1 MFGFDMTIIMFVML
15 AALAVGGIIYG
26 VMFDRVSAEVKA
38 EKRVKSIRTRSE
50 TNRSAAAQRI
60 TDAAKRKKTV
70 QDSLK
75 EIEQRQNEKHRTK
88 LTLKKKIQQAGLRL
102 SMQQF
107 VILSVLCGLFFFTVA
122 FLAGVNIMISAAAA
136 IVGALG
142 FPRWVVGFIR
152 KRRMNKFL
160 QEFPNAVDVIV
171 RGVKAGLPINDC
183 LAIIAKEAKE
193 PVSTE
198 FRRIIEAQQLGL
210 PLPEAITRLYDN
222 MPLAEANF
230 FGIVI
235 AIQQQ
240 AGGNLSEALGNLSA
254 VLRDRKKMKEKII
267 AMSTEAKTSAG
278 IIGSLPFLV
287 AFLVYITTPDY
298 IKILWTESTGH
309 IILVCSAIW
318 MGIGIFVMKKM
329 ISFDF

>member
-1 MFGFDMTIIMFVML
+1 MFGVDINIILFVVL
-15 AALAVGGIIYG
+15 AALAAGGIIYALL
-26 VMFDRVSAEVKA
+26 FDRVSSEVRT
-38 EKRVKSIRTRSE
+38 EKRVKSIQQRDDPH
-50 TNRSAAAQRI
+50 RSAAAKRI

-75 EIEQRQNEKHRTK
+75 ELEQRQNEKHDKK
-88 LTLKKKIQQAGLRL
+88 LTMKKKIQQAGLSISIRQFALL
-102 SMQQF
+102 SGF
-107 VILSVLCGLFFFTVA
+107 CGFLFFFVA
-122 FLAGVNIMISAAAA
+122 FLFGAGLMIAAVAG

-142 FPRWVVGFIR
+142 FPRWLVGYMR

-198 FRRIIEAQQLGL
+198 FRRIIEAQQMGL
-210 PLPEAITRLYDN
+210 PLPEAVTRLYDN
-222 MPLAEANF
+222 MPLPESNF
-230 FGIVI
+230 FGIVV

-240 AGGNLSEALGNLSA
+240 AGGNLSEALGNLSN
-254 VLRDRKKMKEKII
+254 VLRDRKKMKEKIV
-267 AMSTEAKTSAG
+267 AMSMEAKTSAA
-278 IIGSLPFLV
+278 IIGALPFLV
-287 AFLVYITTPDY
+287 AFLVYMTTPDY
-298 IKILWTESTGH
+298 IRILWTDSTGH
-309 IILVCSAIW
+309 IILICSAIW
-318 MGIGIFVMKKM
+318 MSIGIFVMKKM